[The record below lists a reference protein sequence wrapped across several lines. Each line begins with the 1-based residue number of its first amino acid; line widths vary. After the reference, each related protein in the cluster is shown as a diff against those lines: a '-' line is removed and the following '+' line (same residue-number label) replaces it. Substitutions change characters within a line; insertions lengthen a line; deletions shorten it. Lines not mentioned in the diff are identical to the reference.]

1 MEMFNKDHFKN
12 ATLKGAR
19 YPIIL
24 LKLPLEQ
31 VIA

>member
-19 YPIIL
+19 YLIIL
-24 LKLPLEQ
+24 LKLPL
-31 VIA
+31 A